1 MIFHHVQKNGQ
12 PQFELN
18 NEASI
23 DEINLSAVKREGFMV
38 VRFGRL
44 FLRSSLLQLQLY
56 RL

>member
-1 MIFHHVQKNGQ
+1 MIFHHVQKNRQ

-38 VRFGRL
+38 VRFG
-44 FLRSSLLQLQLY
+44 LLK
-56 RL
+56 